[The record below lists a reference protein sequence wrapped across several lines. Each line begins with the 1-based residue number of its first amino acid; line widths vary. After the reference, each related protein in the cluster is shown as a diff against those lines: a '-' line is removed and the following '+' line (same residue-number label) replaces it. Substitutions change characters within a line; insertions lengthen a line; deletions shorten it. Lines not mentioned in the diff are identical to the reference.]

1 MVFFQEEMMDTK
13 FFKQNKGEL
22 AYDDR
27 GSGPLVIGVSGFG
40 DLRAEYRFLAPQL
53 VEAGYRVVTMDLR
66 GHGESSVD
74 WPDYSLAAV
83 GSDLLALIRYLDAG
97 PAILIGN
104 SMFAGAAVWAAAEA
118 PDLVSG
124 LVLIGPVVRDFMPI
138 WQVKLMYSPLF
149 IGPWGPAVWTRY
161 YQTLFPSRKPGDFP
175 AYLSS
180 LSANIRQPGRMA
192 AVRAMM
198 TSSKRDAEQ
207 RLDQVS
213 APVLVLMGTRDPD
226 FKDPA
231 AEANWV
237 ADRLSAQV
245 RLVDGAGHYPH
256 AEMPE
261 VSGPAVIS
269 FLESLKEKEAQAYV
283 A

>member
-1 MVFFQEEMMDTK
+1 MSTK
-13 FFKQNKGEL
+13 FFKHQNGEL

-27 GSGPLVIGVSGFG
+27 GSGPLVIAVSGFG

-66 GHGESSVD
+66 GHGESSVN

-83 GSDLLALIRYLDAG
+83 GSDMLALIRYLDSG

-118 PDLVSG
+118 PERVSG

-138 WQVKLMYSPLF
+138 WQVKLLYTPLF
-149 IGPWGPAVWTRY
+149 IGPWGPAVWVKY
-161 YQTLFPSRKPGDFP
+161 YQTLFPSQKPADF
-175 AYLSS
+175 SS
-180 LSANIRQPGRMA
+180 YVYGLSANVRQPGRMA

-198 TSSKRDAEQ
+198 TSSKRAAEQ

-213 APVLVLMGTRDPD
+213 VPVLVLMGTRDPD
-226 FKDPA
+226 FKDPV

-237 ADRLSAQV
+237 ADRLSGQV
-245 RLVDGAGHYPH
+245 RLVEGAGHYPH

-261 VSGPAVIS
+261 ISGPAVVS
-269 FLESLKEKEAQAYV
+269 FLESHKEGQKEMQAYV

>member
-1 MVFFQEEMMDTK
+1 MATK
-13 FFKQNKGEL
+13 YFEHENGKI

-27 GSGPLVIGVSGFG
+27 GSGSLVIAVSGFG

-66 GHGESSVD
+66 GHGESSVN

-83 GSDLLALIRYLDAG
+83 GSDLLALIRYLGAG

-138 WQVKLMYSPLF
+138 WQVKLLYTPLF
-149 IGPWGPAVWTRY
+149 IGPWGPAVWIKY
-161 YQTLFPSRKPGDFP
+161 YQTLYPSRKPADFS
-175 AYLSS
+175 AYVSS

-192 AVRAMM
+192 AIRAMM
-198 TSSKRDAEQ
+198 VASKRDAEQ

-213 APVLVLMGTRDPD
+213 VPVLVLMGTRDPD

-237 ADRLSAQV
+237 ADWLSAQV

-261 VSGPAVIS
+261 VSGPAVVS
-269 FLESLKEKEAQAYV
+269 FLESLKEKEAQVYV

>member
-1 MVFFQEEMMDTK
+1 MATK
-13 FFKQNKGEL
+13 FFEHENGEI
-22 AYDDR
+22 AYDDS
-27 GSGPLVIGVSGFG
+27 GSGPLVIAVSGFG

-66 GHGESSVD
+66 GHGESSVN

-118 PDLVSG
+118 PEQVSG

-138 WQVKLMYSPLF
+138 WQVKLLFTPLF
-149 IGPWGPAVWTRY
+149 VGPWGPALWVRY
-161 YQTLFPSRKPGDFP
+161 YQTLYPSRKPADFS
-175 AYLSS
+175 AYVSS
-180 LSANIRQPGRMA
+180 LSASIRQPGRMA
-192 AVRAMM
+192 AIRAMM
-198 TSSKRDAEQ
+198 TSSKQDAEQ
-207 RLDQVS
+207 RLDQVF

-231 AEANWV
+231 AEADWV
-237 ADRLSAQV
+237 ADRLAAQV

-261 VSGPAVIS
+261 DSGPAVIS
-269 FLESLKEKEAQAYV
+269 FLESLKEKETQVYV

>member
-1 MVFFQEEMMDTK
+1 MSTK
-13 FFKQNKGEL
+13 FFEHENGEI

-66 GHGESSVD
+66 GHGESSVN

-83 GSDLLALIRYLDAG
+83 GSDMLALIRYLDAG
-97 PAILIGN
+97 PATLIGN

-118 PDLVSG
+118 PERVSG
-124 LVLIGPVVRDFMPI
+124 LVLIGPVVRDFMPL
-138 WQVKLMYSPLF
+138 WQVKLLYTPLF
-149 IGPWGPAVWTRY
+149 IGPWGPAVWVRY
-161 YQTLFPSRKPGDFP
+161 YQTLYPSRKPADFP

-198 TSSKRDAEQ
+198 TASKRDAEQ

-231 AEANWV
+231 AEADWV
-237 ADRLSAQV
+237 AGRLSAQV
-245 RLVDGAGHYPH
+245 HLVEGAGHYPH

-261 VSGPAVIS
+261 VSGPAVVS
-269 FLESLKEKEAQAYV
+269 FLESLKEKEPQAYV